1 MFFQD
6 VLLKKT
12 TGALSPVVLK
22 ILSLNQV
29 QTLLLKVLTV
39 RQNIKENIAL
49 KVRTLSKSLDVAT
62 RDDISQFSANF
73 RNLEKSIRDLKDE
86 MMNLY
91 EKEASLRKEIENLKG
106 AKTKKKA

>member
-62 RDDISQFSANF
+62 RDDI
-73 RNLEKSIRDLKDE
+73 
-86 MMNLY
+86 
-91 EKEASLRKEIENLKG
+91 
-106 AKTKKKA
+106 